1 MRRVDRCKLGRDE
14 DGEEG
19 IGSGLTPELN
29 RPHAIPFAG
38 KGKETKALQ
47 CFLSLIIVSNGQ
59 GGFTLLYII
68 KESLKQIS
76 TIETIHG
83 QD

>member
-1 MRRVDRCKLGRDE
+1 M
-14 DGEEG
+14 EEG
-19 IGSGLTPELN
+19 IGSDLTPESN
-29 RPHAIPFAG
+29 RPLTIPFAG

-47 CFLSLIIVSNGQ
+47 CFLSLIIVSNSQ

-68 KESLKQIS
+68 KESLKLIS
-76 TIETIHG
+76 NIEIIHG